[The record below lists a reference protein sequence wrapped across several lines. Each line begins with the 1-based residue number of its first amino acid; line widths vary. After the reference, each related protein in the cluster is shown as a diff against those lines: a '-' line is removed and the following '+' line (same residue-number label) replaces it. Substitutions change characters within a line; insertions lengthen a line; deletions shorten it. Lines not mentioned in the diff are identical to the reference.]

1 MSERALELRI
11 GIFVFVAMSGLIA
24 LAILFGGNVRIS
36 AKQRYITVKFV
47 NAPGVAVGVPVR
59 KNGIRIGSVAR
70 VAFDTRPKENANE
83 PEGVLITLGIDEPFK
98 ITQDALPMIQ
108 RALIGDTTIEI
119 LTSAHLLPEPIKLS
133 ESPDETMVIRGEVS
147 ADPNEAL
154 GLATE
159 ALSKVGT
166 TLNSIDEAARGVAT
180 LTKKAESL
188 EQFIA
193 TWDDTGKKLGELAK
207 KADKIVQENEQD
219 IKPTVSALKRLIETT
234 EAAFDVDTRMKLKRV
249 IDRANS
255 ITEAIDTDV
264 LVALKPL
271 AADLGGT
278 PNRTPV
284 TNAGQVL
291 LRLNSMVAQLG
302 LLTRTLSDSDG
313 KLNTNGTLQKMLTD
327 PTLYTEAT
335 SALRGANDIVRT
347 MRPAVKN
354 LTTFSEKVAADPSVI
369 SRGALKP

>member
-1 MSERALELRI
+1 MTERGMELRI
-11 GIFVFVAMSGLIA
+11 GIFVTVAMAGLIA
-24 LAILFGGNVRIS
+24 LGILFGGLVRIS
-36 AKQRYITVKFV
+36 AKQRFITVKFV

-70 VAFDTRPKENANE
+70 VAFDNRPKEASDE
-83 PEGVLITLGIDEPFK
+83 PEGVLITMGIDEPFK

-119 LTSAHLLPEPIKLS
+119 MTSAHLLPEPIKLS

-166 TLNSIDEAARGVAT
+166 TLNSIDEAARGVAN

-188 EQFIA
+188 EKFID
-193 TWDDTGKKLGELAK
+193 TWDVTGKKLGELAM
-207 KADKIVQENEQD
+207 KADRIVQDNEQD
-219 IKPTVSALKRLIETT
+219 IKPTIAAMKRLIEGT
-234 EAAFDVDTRMKLKRV
+234 ESVFDADTRTKLKNV
-249 IDRANS
+249 IDRSNS

-278 PNRTPV
+278 PGRTPV

-291 LRLNSMVAQLG
+291 LRLNAMVAQLG
-302 LLTRTLSDSDG
+302 LLSKTLADPDG

-327 PTLYTEAT
+327 PSLYAEAT
-335 SALRGANDIVRT
+335 SALRGANEIVRT

>member
-1 MSERALELRI
+1 MELRI
-11 GIFVFVAMSGLIA
+11 GIFVTVAMTGLIA

-36 AKQRYITVKFV
+36 AKQRYLTVKFV

-70 VAFDTRPKENANE
+70 VEFDNRPKEDHTE
-83 PEGVLITLGIDEPFK
+83 PEGVLITMGIDEPFK

-119 LTSAHLLPEPIKLS
+119 MTSAHLLPEPIKLS
-133 ESPDETMVIRGEVS
+133 DSLDETMVIRGEVS

-166 TLNSIDEAARGVAT
+166 TLNSIDEAAKGVAA

-188 EQFIA
+188 EGFIA
-193 TWDDTGKKLGELAK
+193 TWDVTGKKLGELAS
-207 KADKIVQENEQD
+207 KADKIILENEKD

-234 EAAFDVDTRMKLKRV
+234 EAAFDLDTRMKLKRV

-278 PNRTPV
+278 PGRTPV

-291 LRLNSMVAQLG
+291 LRLNSITAHMG
-302 LLTRTLSDSDG
+302 LLTRTLSDSEG

-327 PTLYTEAT
+327 PALYTEAT
-335 SALRGANDIVRT
+335 SALRGANEIVRT
-347 MRPAVKN
+347 MRPAVRN
-354 LTTFSEKVAADPSVI
+354 LTTFSEKVAADPGII

>member
-1 MSERALELRI
+1 MEARI
-11 GIFVFVAMSGLIA
+11 GVFVFVATAGLIA

-59 KNGIRIGSVAR
+59 KNGIRIGSVAQ
-70 VAFDTRPKENANE
+70 VAFDNRPKEDDE
-83 PEGVLITLGIDEPFK
+83 PEGVLITLGIDEPYK
-98 ITQDALPMIQ
+98 LTQDSLPMIQ

-133 ESPDETMVIRGEVS
+133 ESLDQTMVIRGEVS
-147 ADPNEAL
+147 ADPNAAL

-166 TLNSIDEAARGVAT
+166 TLNSIDEAAKGVAA

-188 EQFIA
+188 EGFID
-193 TWDDTGKKLGELAK
+193 TWDVTGKKLGELAE
-207 KADKIVQENEQD
+207 KADRIVGENEKD

-234 EAAFDVDTRMKLKRV
+234 EAAFDVDTRMKLKKV

-278 PNRTPV
+278 TSRTPV

-291 LRLNSMVAQLG
+291 LRLNAMVAQLG
-302 LLTRTLSDSDG
+302 LLTRTLSDPDG
-313 KLNTNGTLQKMLTD
+313 KLNTNGSLQKMLTD
-327 PTLYTEAT
+327 PALYSEAT
-335 SALRGANDIVRT
+335 SALRGANDIVRS

-354 LTTFSEKVAADPSVI
+354 LTTFSEKVAADPSII